1 MNTTVSIR
9 TDKKLK
15 AQAEK
20 IFEMIGLNM
29 SSAFNAFLKAV
40 VREKGIPFDLKIHEP
55 NDETIDAINEGRRIA
70 NDKNIKAYTNMKQMW
85 KKLGV

>member
-9 TDKKLK
+9 TDRKLK

-29 SSAFNAFLKAV
+29 SSAFNAFLKAS
-40 VREKGIPFDLKIHEP
+40 VRERGLPFDLRIHEP
-55 NDETIDAINEGRRIA
+55 NDETIAAIKEGRRIA
-70 NDKNIKAYTNMKQMW
+70 NDPKVKAYTNMDKM
-85 KKLGV
+85 

>member
-20 IFEMIGLNM
+20 IFEMVGLNM
-29 SSAFNAFLKAV
+29 SSAFNVFLKAA
-40 VREKGIPFDLKIHEP
+40 VRERGIPFDLKIHEP
-55 NDETIDAINEGRRIA
+55 NDETIQAIEEGRRIA
-70 NDKNIKAYTNMKQMW
+70 NDKKVKAYTNTGKMW
-85 KKLGV
+85 RELGV